1 MSSYYSKPLYTP
13 KNLEL
18 QWLNNTV
25 SSHDLWCGCNKP
37 WKHLQEIL
45 QSRGTQICLTG
56 TVDDKDAG
64 TQTGDDDLDLAP
76 GELERLFAEE
86 DIDDTG

>member
-1 MSSYYSKPLYTP
+1 MSSYYSKPAYSP

-25 SSHDLWCGCNKP
+25 SSHDLFCGCPKP

-45 QSRGTQICLTG
+45 KTRGTEICLGG
-56 TVDDKDAG
+56 TADDRDAG
-64 TQTGDDDLDLAP
+64 TQTGEEDIDLSP

-86 DIDDTG
+86 DTEEPG